1 MIADVNKMPVKEYT
15 RILSAASGE
24 DVEKI
29 SSLVKNGYRIKAV
42 KEPQKTLAMIKMR
55 EPVGASLFYLGE
67 ALCTECMVEL
77 DGVKGFCVIM
87 GDDFDK
93 ALNCAVID
101 AAINA
106 NVKELDE
113 IFAEIGRLDEAQRRA
128 RRKLNGEIMK
138 SRVNF
143 STMGG

>member
-1 MIADVNKMPVKEYT
+1 
-15 RILSAASGE
+15 
-24 DVEKI
+24 
-29 SSLVKNGYRIKAV
+29 
-42 KEPQKTLAMIKMR
+42 
-55 EPVGASLFYLGE
+55 
-67 ALCTECMVEL
+67 
-77 DGVKGFCVIM
+77 M